1 MKLTSPRLNLVI
13 AVGAIVWYISV
24 AVKVIP
30 TEDITTATVLC
41 EVSRQAELTIVDVKV
56 LAFFGCP
63 AQTCSCANSDLMAMA
78 VACSCF
84 FLTVQFQCHTCSQLH
99 SEAVGNIPCMHVMGK
114 CCVRF

>member
-1 MKLTSPRLNLVI
+1 MKVTSPRLNVVI

-41 EVSRQAELTIVDVKV
+41 EVRRQAELAVNVV
-56 LAFFGCP
+56 SFFSCP
-63 AQTCSCANSDLMAMA
+63 VQPCSCANSDLRVMV

-84 FLTVQFQCHTCSQLH
+84 IILTVQFQCHMCSLLH
-99 SEAVGNIPCMHVMGK
+99 
-114 CCVRF
+114 